1 MDDLSV
7 DDFISKLKDNTLI
20 LQNKD
25 VLLDRLKNNESAYG
39 ILIIMNGVKMLN
51 DKNLF
56 DEGAAIVVS
65 RKTELGKFPVW
76 EKEYKNFIRENNI
89 KE

>member
-1 MDDLSV
+1 M

-56 DEGAAIVVS
+56 DEGAAIVVN

>member
-56 DEGAAIVVS
+56 DEG
-65 RKTELGKFPVW
+65 GC
-76 EKEYKNFIRENNI
+76 YCCQQKN
-89 KE
+89 

>member
-1 MDDLSV
+1 VDDLSV